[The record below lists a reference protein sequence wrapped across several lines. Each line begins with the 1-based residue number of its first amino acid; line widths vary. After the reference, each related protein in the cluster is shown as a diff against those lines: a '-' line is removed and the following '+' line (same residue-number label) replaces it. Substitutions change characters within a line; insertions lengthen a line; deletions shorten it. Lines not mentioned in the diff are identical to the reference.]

1 MKIYLKKDL
10 VKELDT
16 DALLAY
22 TALRSIYHKGE
33 EEFYV
38 SVNMLCYRL
47 VGDCSYTRTFKDS
60 VASGLNNLV
69 CRNLIVV
76 REQISKTEFIVNGEG
91 LYFEDDYFVGID
103 LEYIRLACSVSDRI
117 DRGCLVKFLLVMV
130 GTFNNDTARYQDYA
144 FGGRTG
150 FVGFMPISYIA
161 QEAGISEQSA
171 LSYITI
177 LEDNNIIYVYRH
189 GHTYY
194 DEVNECLKTI
204 NNNYGLYEDR
214 KDIIRFGDNVS
225 KMHGFESKTSIQR
238 RANAN
243 RRRSLAAKY
252 RAMCNGK
259 AYNEIET
266 QEIYEY
272 INSRSKE

>member
-22 TALRSIYHKGE
+22 IALRSIYHKGE

-47 VGDCSYTRTFKDS
+47 VGDCSYTRTFKS
-60 VASGLNNLV
+60 SIVNGFNNLV
-69 CRNLIVV
+69 CRNLVV
-76 REQISKTEFIVNGEG
+76 VKEQISKTEFIVNGQG
-91 LYFEDDYFVGID
+91 LYFDDDYFVGID
-103 LEYIRLACSVSDRI
+103 LEYIRLACSVGDRI
-117 DRGCLVKFLLVMV
+117 DRGGLVKYLLMMV
-130 GTFNNDTARYQDYA
+130 GTFNNDAYRYQDCT
-144 FGGRTG
+144 FGGKKG
-150 FVGFMPISYIA
+150 FVGFMPIGYIA
-161 QEAGISEQSA
+161 QEAGISEQTA
-171 LSYITI
+171 LSYNTI

-189 GHTYY
+189 GYTYY
-194 DEVNECLKTI
+194 DEVDECLKTI

-214 KDIIRFGDNVS
+214 KEIIRFGDNVS
-225 KMHGFESKTSIQR
+225 KMHGFESKTNMQKK
-238 RANAN
+238 ANAN
-243 RRRSLAAKY
+243 RCRSLAAKY

-259 AYNEIET
+259 EYSTQEM

-272 INSRSKE
+272 INSRTKE